1 MLRLRA
7 VVGLVGF
14 ALAIP
19 AVAWAQAAAP
29 AAPAPAPQKASAG
42 EPRRDP
48 RGIKGISPL
57 WEAVKKGDN
66 AYVARDYDGAIAAYK
81 DAITKDPQNALGHY
95 RVGEAHLAKGEMQEA
110 EAAWTAGLRFVG
122 ANHALRAKLLF
133 VLADLRERQ
142 KAHDDATSGWDK
154 YEAFVREQPK
164 SRGYPQTPPE
174 RKKRVAAWK
183 KLSADYVDVK
193 ARIQKRLEE
202 ADEKARK
209 SAK

>member
-1 MLRLRA
+1 MPTLRT
-7 VVGLVGF
+7 VVHCLGF

-19 AVAWAQAAAP
+19 TVALAQ
-29 AAPAPAPQKASAG
+29 APAPPAAAPQKAAAG

-48 RGIKGISPL
+48 RGVKGISPL
-57 WEAVKKGDN
+57 WEELKKGDN

-81 DAITKDPQNALGHY
+81 EAITKEPQNALGHY
-95 RVGEAHLAKGEMQEA
+95 RIGEAHLAKGEMQEA
-110 EAAWTAGLRFVG
+110 EAAWTAGLRYVG
-122 ANHALRAKLLF
+122 ANHQLRAKLLF

-142 KAHDDATSGWDK
+142 KANDDATVAWDK
-154 YEAFVREQPK
+154 YEGFVRDQPQ

-183 KLSADYVDVK
+183 KLSADYAEVK

>member
-7 VVGLVGF
+7 VVGCLGF
-14 ALAIP
+14 ALLFPVVAEGQAP
-19 AVAWAQAAAP
+19 APAAP
-29 AAPAPAPQKASAG
+29 AAPKAASG

-48 RGIKGISPL
+48 RGVKGISPL
-57 WEAVKKGDN
+57 WEALKKGDS

-81 DAITKDPQNALGHY
+81 DAITKEPQNALGHY

-110 EAAWTAGLRFVG
+110 EAAWVAGLRFVG
-122 ANHALRAKLLF
+122 ANHQLRAKLLF

-142 KAHDDATSGWDK
+142 KAYDDATGGWEK
-154 YEAFVREQPK
+154 YEGFVRDQPQ
-164 SRGYPQTPPE
+164 SRGYPQTPAE
-174 RKKRVAAWK
+174 RKKRVATWK
-183 KLSADYVDVK
+183 KLSADYAEVK

>member
-1 MLRLRA
+1 MRKSLRTLFFLGA
-7 VVGLVGF
+7 

-19 AVAWAQAAAP
+19 ASALAQAPAP
-29 AAPAPAPQKASAG
+29 AAPQKTAAAG

-48 RGIKGISPL
+48 RGIKGISPF
-57 WEAVKKGDN
+57 WEALKKGDN

-81 DAITKDPQNALGHY
+81 DAITKEPQNALGHY
-95 RVGEAHLAKGEMQEA
+95 RIGEAQLAKGEIAEA
-110 EAAWTAGLRFVG
+110 ESAWVAGLRYVG

-142 KAHDDATSGWDK
+142 KGYDEATEAWGK
-154 YEAFVREQPK
+154 YEAFVRDQPQSK
-164 SRGYPQTPPE
+164 GYPQTPAE
-174 RKKRVAAWK
+174 RKKRIAAWK
-183 KLSADYVDVK
+183 KLSADYVEVK

-202 ADEKARK
+202 ADDKARK